1 VLLKGDAPIFGG
13 RITKNC
19 LLIKGKYGIHTNR
32 VATESYRWVRHVTWT
47 VSTSHANRAFVS
59 SRKDRLRGWK
69 MDATGTGLSY
79 RKEGFLALAEPNLRG
94 SATELIG
101 WLPVNIYRKWRHS
114 PRDRHHLQGKRP
126 AETESSTSSR
136 EPKWD
141 FLLKVKQN

>member
-1 VLLKGDAPIFGG
+1 
-13 RITKNC
+13 
-19 LLIKGKYGIHTNR
+19 
-32 VATESYRWVRHVTWT
+32 
-47 VSTSHANRAFVS
+47 
-59 SRKDRLRGWK
+59 

-141 FLLKVKQN
+141 FLLKVKQNNKQLLFYLDDGFLFCFVFTAKLQTEIYNFMV